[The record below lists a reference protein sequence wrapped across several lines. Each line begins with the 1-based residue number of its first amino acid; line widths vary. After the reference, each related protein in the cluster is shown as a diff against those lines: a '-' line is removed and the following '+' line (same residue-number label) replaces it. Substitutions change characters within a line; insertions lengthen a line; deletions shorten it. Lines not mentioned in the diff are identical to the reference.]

1 MLPVCSAVAAA
12 HGAGI
17 THRDLK
23 PQNIFLATGTRRVHP
38 KVLDFGISKG
48 TDVIGSMST
57 GTLTATG
64 SMIGTPYYLA
74 PEQILDSKS
83 AGSQSDQYALGVI
96 FYECLTGK
104 RPYDG
109 DNLFVVFQGIV
120 GGTPTPPRTLRPD
133 IPPELEEIV
142 LRAMKSDAKARFA
155 TIDDFGRAMLPFA
168 SSRARVI
175 WEEAFAVGGSDTSVP
190 PGRPSIAVMPT
201 PSPPTRAA
209 TLMPPGLAKLPIPGA
224 TPTPPPT
231 TSAAGLKTPT
241 PPPRTIAQWGMS
253 PVPASRPGTDAVA
266 RHAVAGHEPGR
277 RAVGVCRARGRAAGA
292 ELEVAPGL
300 PGRAG
305 RHRPAAQVDEG
316 RAHRRRRRR
325 RGRHRRD
332 VVPARRLRFGVDRAG
347 SGGRACR
354 CRVRCRTGG
363 AARARRSSG
372 ACARTRRARRE
383 SSRGRQGAPAR
394 GTARRSRGEGA
405 GRRGRGVV
413 VARLVQEQE
422 PLARQVRRER
432 PRRQAR
438 RQTCG
443 AGGEAR
449 AGCGEGR
456 AGDRLI

>member
-1 MLPVCSAVAAA
+1 M
-12 HGAGI
+12 
-17 THRDLK
+17 
-23 PQNIFLATGTRRVHP
+23 HP

-48 TDVIGSMST
+48 SDVIGSMST

-120 GGTPTPPRTLRPD
+120 GGTPTQPRELRPD

-155 TIDDFGRAMLPFA
+155 TIEDFGRAMLPFA

-175 WEEAFAVGGSDTSVP
+175 WEEAFAVGGSETSVP

-224 TPTPPPT
+224 DADARRRA

-253 PVPASRPGTDAVA
+253 PVPAARPAATPSPATPSPARTPGDLPSAQAVPAAMPPGLSSKSHPVYQDDGLDVDAAPA
-266 RHAVAGHEPGR
+266 RKSMKGVIIAAVVGAAVVTGVMLFLRGGSDSASTAPAPAAAPAASAPPAAAPAAPPAPAAAAAQR
-277 RAVGVCRARGRAAGA
+277 RPRRCRSEGARRREGAPPPEAPPAAPAAKARARAAG
-292 ELEVAPGL
+292 
-300 PGRAG
+300 R
-305 RHRPAAQVDEG
+305 
-316 RAHRRRRRR
+316 
-325 RGRHRRD
+325 
-332 VVPARRLRFGVDRAG
+332 
-347 SGGRACR
+347 
-354 CRVRCRTGG
+354 
-363 AARARRSSG
+363 
-372 ACARTRRARRE
+372 
-383 SSRGRQGAPAR
+383 
-394 GTARRSRGEGA
+394 
-405 GRRGRGVV
+405 GRRGVHV
-413 VARLVQEQE
+413 TRLVQEQE
-422 PLARQVRRER
+422 PLARQERRER
-432 PRRQAR
+432 LRRQAGSAGAGR
-438 RQTCG
+438 AARAG
-443 AGGEAR
+443 RAGGE
-449 AGCGEGR
+449 GGR

>member
-1 MLPVCSAVAAA
+1 
-12 HGAGI
+12 
-17 THRDLK
+17 
-23 PQNIFLATGTRRVHP
+23 
-38 KVLDFGISKG
+38 
-48 TDVIGSMST
+48 
-57 GTLTATG
+57 
-64 SMIGTPYYLA
+64 MIGTPYYLA

-120 GGTPTPPRTLRPD
+120 GGTPTPPRSLRAD

-175 WEEAFAVGGSDTSVP
+175 WEEAFAVGGSDTAVP

-231 TSAAGLKTPT
+231 TSAAGAGSKTPT

-253 PVPASRPGTDAVA
+253 PVPGARPAATPSPATPSPATTQADLPSAYAVPA
-266 RHAVAGHEPGR
+266 AVP
-277 RAVGVCRARGRAAGA
+277 
-292 ELEVAPGL
+292 PGL
-300 PGRAG
+300 SSKSHPVYQDGLDDVA
-305 RHRPAAQVDEG
+305 PAAQVDEG
-316 RAHRRRRRR
+316 LHHRCRRRR
-325 RGRHRRD
+325 RGRHRRACSCAAAPTRRRHRSGAAPAAAAPAAAPAAPPAPAPPAPAAPAAAKAPAAEKTP
-332 VVPARRLRFGVDRAG
+332 PAR
-347 SGGRACR
+347 S
-354 CRVRCRTGG
+354 TT
-363 AARARRSSG
+363 RRSRTEG
-372 ACARTRRARRE
+372 AR
-383 SSRGRQGAPAR
+383 
-394 GTARRSRGEGA
+394 RRSRGA
-405 GRRGRGVV
+405 GL
-413 VARLVQEQE
+413 ARLVQEQE
-422 PLARQVRRER
+422 PLARQERER
-432 PRRQAR
+432 PAGKPAAKPAAPAPAAKPRR
-438 RQTCG
+438 
-443 AGGEAR
+443 GG
-449 AGCGEGR
+449 GGR